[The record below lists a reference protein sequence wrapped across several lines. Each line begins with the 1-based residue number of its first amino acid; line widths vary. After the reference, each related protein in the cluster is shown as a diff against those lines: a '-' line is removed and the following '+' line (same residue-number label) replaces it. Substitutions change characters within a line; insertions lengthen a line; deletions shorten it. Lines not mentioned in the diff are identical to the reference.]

1 MPIGDDILSLC
12 HLEACERQ
20 RLALLDLLELSNPRR
35 PLDLEALDRAEAR
48 VLFETRRRKR
58 IYQAMIERAQHRL
71 GARA

>member
-1 MPIGDDILSLC
+1 MSIGDDILSFC

-58 IYQAMIERAQHRL
+58 IYQAMMERAQHR
-71 GARA
+71 

>member
-35 PLDLEALDRAEAR
+35 PLDLE
-48 VLFETRRRKR
+48 FEIPVQRRPCGNVG
-58 IYQAMIERAQHRL
+58 ER
-71 GARA
+71 